1 MQLLE
6 RIFRKR
12 PTRVWNSSFKLDES
26 LLEES
31 FQKFRTTTSEITEAA
46 QGAAE
51 VLGEQMQRI
60 KACFQALNSASDC
73 IVILDQ
79 TGGIYFCNDSFADT
93 FNIDDYK
100 DVVGKHLNDVVKMTY
115 YTKMWK
121 SVYNNKPWNGNCCN
135 KFTLSAVPM
144 MNGQPHPLYVI
155 CTFKQKRDDK

>member
-1 MQLLE
+1 MHLLE

-12 PTRVWNSSFKLDES
+12 PQLPVVSSFKHDQE
-26 LLEES
+26 LLEDS
-31 FQKFRTTTSEITEAA
+31 FQKFRTTTSEITQAA

-51 VLGEQMQRI
+51 VLGEQLQRI

-73 IVILDQ
+73 IAILDNH
-79 TGGIYFCNDSFADT
+79 GDIYFCNDSFTET
-93 FNIDDYK
+93 FEVDDYK
-100 DVVGKHLNDVVKMTY
+100 DVVGKKLKEVVKMAS
-115 YTKMWK
+115 YTKMWD
-121 SVYNNKPWNGNCCN
+121 SVYNNKPWHGTCCK